1 MFNCVTISFRAFYVK
16 LKKYVFMK
24 KMILRCPMVFG
35 LMLLG
40 MVAFAQSKTI
50 NTVSTG
56 NGNYIES
63 YTEDISAIGKILNT
77 TDQSVID
84 ATKMRIKEAYQSLS
98 GTMISDEQLNNM
110 LIANTNNLTTW
121 NALYEEI
128 QDSASEEDKYVIQS
142 LITNIKKK
150 ANF

>member
-1 MFNCVTISFRAFYVK
+1 
-16 LKKYVFMK
+16 MK